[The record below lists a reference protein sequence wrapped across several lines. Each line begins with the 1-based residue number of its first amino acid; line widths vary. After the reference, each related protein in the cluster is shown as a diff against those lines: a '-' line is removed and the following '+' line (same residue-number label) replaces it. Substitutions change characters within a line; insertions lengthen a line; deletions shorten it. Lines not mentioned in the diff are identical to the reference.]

1 MSKIKRYDGLP
12 RVTKIP
18 EGGTTGAI
26 LGVNLRDS
34 SGRLIQPSEV
44 LNPTDDGARLTAST
58 IWRLIR
64 EIPANIVKVAALV
77 GTGFTTR
84 GNDGE
89 WHQRTLQQGTGIT
102 VQNGDGVAGD
112 PSIALAD
119 LANSGTGT
127 AIYKT
132 TRDAKGRTS
141 GQVTANTDDLPESG
155 APTNVWFTNA
165 RADARIALFRK
176 VPARLS
182 SGASSPIPLNANG
195 TVPAKLANGT
205 VSNIPVVP

>member
-1 MSKIKRYDGLP
+1 MAKIKRYDSLP

-34 SGRLIQPSEV
+34 KGRVLQPSEV
-44 LNPTDDGARLTAST
+44 LNPTDDGVRPTAST

-84 GNDGE
+84 GGDGE
-89 WHQRTLQQGTGIT
+89 WHQRTLQPGTGID
-102 VQNGDGVAGD
+102 VQNGDGVTDD

-119 LANSGTGT
+119 LPNSGTGT

-141 GQVTANTDDLPESG
+141 GQVAANTDDLPESG
-155 APTNVWFTNA
+155 TPTNKWFTDTRA
-165 RADARIALFRK
+165 RAAVGLTFPFILQT
-176 VPARLS
+176 
-182 SGASSPIPLNANG
+182 GASPIPL
-195 TVPAKLANGT
+195 TTDRKLPFFLASGAA
-205 VSNIPVVP
+205 SNIAVLP